1 MLRLDVISFID
12 ILLTLSR
19 HLKRH
24 FSNHRDKIYIYIKFL
39 NRFKFDCTTIILPY
53 LLLREMWFES
63 NQPRKYRKRLAQYR
77 ENKGMSIPRTTSAPP
92 FGVNNWPAMRDGISS
107 TGFLPIADR
116 LVELRMQPWVN
127 LTRWQK
133 ILSHNCACRP
143 SDGIDR
149 ATRVNDPPSTRRR
162 RSIHLRAIILPPP
175 RFLRNK
181 FPFQSSFL
189 FYIIHYRLSSNV
201 VAQLDA

>member
-107 TGFLPIADR
+107 TGFLPIELIASWNYECSHGWTWHVGKKSFR
-116 LVELRMQPWVN
+116 ITAHAGLRMAS
-127 LTRWQK
+127 
-133 ILSHNCACRP
+133 IE
-143 SDGIDR
+143 
-149 ATRVNDPPSTRRR
+149 RRE
-162 RSIHLRAIILPPP
+162 
-175 RFLRNK
+175 
-181 FPFQSSFL
+181 
-189 FYIIHYRLSSNV
+189 
-201 VAQLDA
+201 